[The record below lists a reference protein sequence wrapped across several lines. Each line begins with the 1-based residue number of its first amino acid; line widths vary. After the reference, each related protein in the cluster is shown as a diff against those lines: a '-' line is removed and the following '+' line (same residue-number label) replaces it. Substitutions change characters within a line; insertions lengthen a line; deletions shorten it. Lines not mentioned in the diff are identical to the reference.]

1 MNKKTDFQ
9 LNESYKHIK
18 PYLNVIPEL
27 KEMCGQCERYC
38 GKEHNYEECR
48 NMMCFKF
55 FLAFAYLEWANS

>member
-1 MNKKTDFQ
+1 MNKETDFQ

-18 PYLNVIPEL
+18 PYLNIAPEL
-27 KEMCGQCERYC
+27 KEMCDQCERYC